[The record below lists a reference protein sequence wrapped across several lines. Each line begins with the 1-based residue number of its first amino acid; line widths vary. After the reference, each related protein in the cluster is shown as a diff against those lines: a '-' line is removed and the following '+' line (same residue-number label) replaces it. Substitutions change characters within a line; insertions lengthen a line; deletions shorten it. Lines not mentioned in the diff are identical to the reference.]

1 MKTTEVL
8 ISSLKLL
15 LFTAR
20 VHNIRVLLFTVYDA
34 SLFWYIHRS
43 YCISATMLCIVV
55 FNHVVIPDD
64 TRELLHHSA
73 DANPKII
80 PSADK
85 TGMSCLFH

>member
-15 LFTAR
+15 LFIAR
-20 VHNIRVLLFTVYDA
+20 VHNIRVLLFTAYDA
-34 SLFWYIHRS
+34 SLFLLHRS
-43 YCISATMLCIVV
+43 YCISATVLCIVV

-73 DANPKII
+73 DANLKII

-85 TGMSCLFH
+85 TGMSF